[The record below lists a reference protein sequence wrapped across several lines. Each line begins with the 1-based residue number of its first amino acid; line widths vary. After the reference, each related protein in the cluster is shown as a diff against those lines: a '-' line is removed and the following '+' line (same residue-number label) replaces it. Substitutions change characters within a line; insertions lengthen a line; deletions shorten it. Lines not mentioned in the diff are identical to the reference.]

1 MERYSLL
8 NASSL
13 SSGGESRVEQTA
25 DSIVLKTSSYTLVLD
40 SRDASLTVRDA
51 SGRLRV
57 GRMRFIAPGSPGCVE
72 MAALINKRYEG
83 FTTRRNGGIIGDDD
97 GSLSEADKTEGGD
110 PAKSSIFSIGLSPD
124 ERDRKSVV

>member
-40 SRDASLTVRDA
+40 SRDASLTVRDNG
-51 SGRLRV
+51 GRLRV
-57 GRMRFIAPGSPGCVE
+57 GRMRFIAPGGLDNTYIVH
-72 MAALINKRYEG
+72 EG
-83 FTTRRNGGIIGDDD
+83 
-97 GSLSEADKTEGGD
+97 E
-110 PAKSSIFSIGLSPD
+110 
-124 ERDRKSVV
+124 